1 MKYAV
6 LSRESGDKYR
16 YFDSL
21 DDAKRQATEYQ
32 YEDLE
37 AGIFDAEAYK
47 IYKVNEGRF
56 EEVRT

>member
-37 AGIFDAEAYK
+37 AGIFNTEAYK
-47 IYKVNEGRF
+47 IYQVVQGRF
-56 EEVRT
+56 EEVRV